1 MDYGA
6 IDLHKKES
14 QIRIVTE
21 GGEVLDRRIA
31 TPRDRFTA
39 VFEGRRPMRILLE
52 ASTESGWV
60 AQHLETLGTR

>member
-6 IDLHKKES
+6 IDLHKRES

-31 TPRDRFTA
+31 TTNA
-39 VFEGRRPMRILLE
+39 
-52 ASTESGWV
+52 
-60 AQHLETLGTR
+60 